1 MLQKIEIE
9 LITSG
14 KMYYVEGMKF
24 QLKQDFKMYLH
35 RHPSLPL
42 RVREGEEIQ
51 HGPYITI
58 SPSGWLHLDKGYA
71 SNGADY
77 AIDTP
82 TLVRAFF
89 IHDALLQVIGAGK
102 LDYETWKPYTDAL
115 FTAISK
121 KDGVPLWRR
130 WYQSR
135 AVRKLGR
142 KKGSIVVEVKEAP

>member
-1 MLQKIEIE
+1 MRQKIEIA
-9 LITSG
+9 LITSE

-24 QLKQDFKMYLH
+24 QLKQDFKMYLP

-42 RVREGEEIQ
+42 KVRDGVAIQ

-58 SPSGWLHLDKGYA
+58 SPSGWLHLDKGYT

-77 AIDTP
+77 ATGST

-89 IHDALLQVIGAGK
+89 IHNVILQVIGAGK
-102 LDYETWKPYTDAL
+102 LDYKTWKPYADAL

-121 KDGVPLWRR
+121 KDGVPWFRR
-130 WYQSR
+130 WWQSKTI
-135 AVRKLGR
+135 RKLGR
-142 KKGSIVVEVKEAP
+142 REGSVELEVKLAP